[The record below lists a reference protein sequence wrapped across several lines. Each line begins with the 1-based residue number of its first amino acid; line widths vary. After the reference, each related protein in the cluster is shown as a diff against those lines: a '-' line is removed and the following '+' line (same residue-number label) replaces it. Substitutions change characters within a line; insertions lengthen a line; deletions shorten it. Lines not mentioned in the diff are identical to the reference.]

1 MDSKNEIYTDLEEVI
16 RKTPIEFKSLNYD
29 SQIVYELGNAYIA
42 GRINENMLR
51 LALDRNE
58 ITLLEYVKIITK

>member
-1 MDSKNEIYTDLEEVI
+1 MNSKNEIYTDLEEVI

-42 GRINENMLR
+42 GRIDENMLR

-58 ITLLEYVKIITK
+58 ITLLEYVKIINQ

>member
-29 SQIVYELGNAYIA
+29 SQIVYELGNAYIT